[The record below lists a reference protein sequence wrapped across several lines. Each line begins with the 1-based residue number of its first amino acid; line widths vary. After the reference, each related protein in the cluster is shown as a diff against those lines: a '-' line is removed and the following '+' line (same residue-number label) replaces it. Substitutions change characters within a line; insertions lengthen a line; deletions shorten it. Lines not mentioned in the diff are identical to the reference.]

1 MDSTYVCTYTVY
13 ITYIKYI
20 YIIKIRKLRKNREI
34 LAVWEGGEEWYN
46 NINTIQTYEI
56 RKMN

>member
-1 MDSTYVCTYTVY
+1 M
-13 ITYIKYI
+13 
-20 YIIKIRKLRKNREI
+20 IKIRKLRKNREI
-34 LAVWEGGEEWYN
+34 LAVWGGGEEWYN